1 MHKMKSKDT
10 TGLRQRNSLWL
21 FCLDKA
27 THVDQRVWDDV
38 PTPHVNQAQ
47 IICNSMQTHILSG
60 EWILNICKLVFLQH
74 KQCCLNSLCVRSVPG
89 AHYHQYG
96 IMAVHL
102 ICCIIIYQ
110 PICSL
115 FFQQITEKLCSLY
128 GVFEMWDMDFF
139 QLIPIADTFLLP
151 MVKMNSAQLI

>member
-1 MHKMKSKDT
+1 MHEM
-10 TGLRQRNSLWL
+10 WL

-38 PTPHVNQAQ
+38 PTPHANQAQ

-89 AHYHQYG
+89 AHYQQYG

-115 FFQQITEKLCSLY
+115 FFQLITEKLCSLY

-139 QLIPIADTFLLP
+139 SADTNSRYFSSSHGEDESCTADLISPLLSAIA
-151 MVKMNSAQLI
+151 VK